1 MQCRNILSTA
11 AQNALPSGVRR
22 MFELAK
28 KYNDSINLTLGE
40 PGFTAP
46 DHIIEAGI
54 KGLRDKKTKYT
65 PNAGIK
71 ELRDAIAYKLEKEN
85 GIKCDPDKNLIVT
98 AGATQ
103 ALMLAMVTLVN
114 PGDEVII
121 QGPNWPDYRGQ
132 IDMVN
137 AKTVYAK
144 VDEKNDFKMTADVI
158 EPLITDKTKLII
170 INSPSNPTGG
180 VLDYEDLKAI
190 AELVKKYK
198 IFVISDEPYEKL
210 VYDGF
215 HQHSLAAFEGLEDY
229 VLTINSFS
237 KTFAMTGFRVGYICA
252 NEKIVENLVK
262 LHENMV
268 ASVPEPM
275 QLAAVEAI
283 YNGEKDVREMVEYY
297 DRNRHLIVEGLNRIN
312 GFSCLCPKGAFY
324 VFPNITGF
332 GMSSNEAAEY
342 ILEKAHVVTAP
353 GSAFGPD
360 GEGYIRICYASKY
373 EDIQEALRRMEAAFG
388 RKTDSTVSF
397 GTCRKCE
404 KS

>member
-1 MQCRNILSTA
+1 MIKRNILSKA

-28 KYNDSINLTLGE
+28 KYDDSINLTLGE

-46 DHIIEAGI
+46 DHIIEACI
-54 KGLRDKKTKYT
+54 KGLKDKKTKYT

-71 ELRDAIAYKLEKEN
+71 ELRDAIAYKLLKEN

-121 QGPNWPDYRGQ
+121 QGPNWPDYQGQ

-144 VDEKNDFKMTADVI
+144 VDEKNEFKMTADVI

-180 VLDYEDLKAI
+180 VLEYEDLVKI

-198 IFVISDEPYEKL
+198 IFIISDEPYEKI

-215 HQHSLAAFEGLEDY
+215 EQKSLASIPGIEDY
-229 VLTINSFS
+229 VLTVNSFS

-252 NEKIVENLVK
+252 NERIMENLIK
-262 LHENMV
+262 LHENMI

-275 QLAAVEAI
+275 QLAAVEAV
-283 YNGEKDVREMVEYY
+283 YNGEKDVRKMVEYY
-297 DRNRHLIVEGLNRIN
+297 NRNRKLIVDGLNKIK
-312 GFSCLCPKGAFY
+312 GFSCLYPKGAFY
-324 VFPNITGF
+324 VFANITGF
-332 GMSSNEAAEY
+332 GMSSRETAEY
-342 ILEKAHVVTAP
+342 ILEKTHVVTSP
-353 GSAFGPD
+353 GDAFGPY

-373 EDIQEALRRMEAAFG
+373 EDIKEALERMERAFG
-388 RKTDSTVSF
+388 TKQNISA
-397 GTCRKCE
+397 E
-404 KS
+404 

>member
-1 MQCRNILSTA
+1 MTNKNILSTA

-28 KYNDSINLTLGE
+28 NYDDSINLTLGE

-46 DHIIEAGI
+46 EHIIEAGI
-54 KGLRDKKTKYT
+54 KGLKDKKTKYT

-85 GIKCDPDKNLIVT
+85 GIKCDSDKNLIVT

-158 EPLITDKTKLII
+158 EPLITNKTKLII

-180 VLDYEDLKAI
+180 VLDYDDLLGI
-190 AELVKKYK
+190 AELVKKHK
-198 IFVISDEPYEKL
+198 IFIISDEPYERL

-215 HQHSLAAFEGLEDY
+215 EQKSLASIPRIEDY

-252 NEKIVENLVK
+252 NEKIVENLIK
-262 LHENMV
+262 LHENMI

-283 YNGEKDVREMVEYY
+283 YNGEKDVKEMVKYY
-297 DRNRHLIVEGLNRIN
+297 DRNRKLIVDGLNKIN
-312 GFSCLCPKGAFY
+312 GFSCACPKGAFY
-324 VFPNITGF
+324 VFPNITSF
-332 GMSSNEAAEY
+332 GMSSRKTAEY
-342 ILEKAHVVTAP
+342 ILEKTHVVTSP
-353 GSAFGPD
+353 GDAFGPD

-373 EDIQEALRRMEAAFG
+373 EDIKEALSRMERAFG
-388 RKTDSTVSF
+388 TK
-397 GTCRKCE
+397 
-404 KS
+404 

>member
-1 MQCRNILSTA
+1 MANRNILSTA

-28 KYNDSINLTLGE
+28 KYDDSINLTLGE

-46 DHIIEAGI
+46 DHVIEAGI
-54 KGLRDKKTKYT
+54 KGLKDKKTKYT

-144 VDEKNDFKMTADVI
+144 VDEKNGFKMTADII

-180 VLDYEDLKAI
+180 VLDWEDLLEI

-198 IFVISDEPYEKL
+198 IFIISDEPYERL

-215 HQHSLAAFEGLEDY
+215 EQKSLASIPGIEDY
-229 VLTINSFS
+229 VLTINSLS
-237 KTFAMTGFRVGYICA
+237 KTYAMTGFRVGYICA
-252 NEKIVENLVK
+252 NENIVENLVK
-262 LHENMV
+262 LHENMI

-275 QLAAVEAI
+275 QLAASEAL
-283 YNGEKDVREMVEYY
+283 YHGEEDVREMVEYY
-297 DRNRHLIVEGLNRIN
+297 DRNRHLIVDGLNKIK
-312 GFSCLCPKGAFY
+312 GFSCVCPKGAFY

-332 GMSSNEAAEY
+332 GMSSRETAEY
-342 ILEKAHVVTAP
+342 ILEKTHVVTSP
-353 GSAFGPD
+353 GDAFGPD

-373 EDIQEALRRMEAAFG
+373 EDIQEALKRMEKAFG
-388 RKTDSTVSF
+388 RK
-397 GTCRKCE
+397 
-404 KS
+404 

>member
-1 MQCRNILSTA
+1 MNQNILSTA
-11 AQNALPSGVRR
+11 ARNAMPSGVRR

-28 KYNDSINLTLGE
+28 RYPDAINLTLGE
-40 PGFTAP
+40 PGFATP
-46 DHIIEAGI
+46 DYIINAGI
-54 KGLRDKKTKYT
+54 LGLREGKTKYT

-71 ELRDAIAYKLEKEN
+71 QLRDAIAYKLEKEN
-85 GIKCDPDKNLIVT
+85 GIVCDPDKNLIVT

-121 QGPNWPDYRGQ
+121 QGPNWPDYKGQ

-144 VDEKNDFKMTADVI
+144 VSEENGFKMTADII

-180 VLDYEDLKAI
+180 VLDDNDLLEI
-190 AELVKKYK
+190 AELVKKHK
-198 IFVISDEPYEKL
+198 IFIISDEPYEKL

-215 HQHSLAAFEGLEDY
+215 VQKSLASIPGIEDY
-229 VLTINSFS
+229 VLTVNSFS

-252 NEKIVENLVK
+252 NETIIENLIK
-262 LHENMV
+262 LHENMI

-275 QLAAVEAI
+275 QLAAVEAV
-283 YNGEKDVREMVEYY
+283 YHGDADVRKMVEYY
-297 DRNRHLIVEGLNRIN
+297 DRNRHLVVDGLNRIN
-312 GFSCLCPKGAFY
+312 GFSCFLPKGAFY
-324 VFPNITGF
+324 AFPNITDFKMG
-332 GMSSNEAAEY
+332 SVEAAEY
-342 ILEKAHVVTAP
+342 ILEKTHVVTAP

-373 EDIQEALRRMEAAFG
+373 EDLAKALQRMEKAFG
-388 RKTDSTVSF
+388 AKR
-397 GTCRKCE
+397 
-404 KS
+404 

>member
-1 MQCRNILSTA
+1 MERKNILSTA
-11 AQNALPSGVRR
+11 AHRALPSGVRR

-28 KYNDSINLTLGE
+28 KYDDSINLTLGE
-40 PGFTAP
+40 PGFVTP
-46 DHIIEAGI
+46 QHIIEAGI
-54 KGLRDKKTKYT
+54 QGLKDGKTKYT

-71 ELRDAIAYKLEKEN
+71 PLRDAIAYKLFKEN

-144 VDEKNDFKMTADVI
+144 VSEKNGFKMTADIV
-158 EPLITDKTKLII
+158 EPLITEKTKLII

-180 VLDYEDLKAI
+180 VLDEDDLKEI

-198 IFVISDEPYEKL
+198 LFIISDEPYEKI

-215 HQHSLAAFEGLEDY
+215 HQKSLASIDGLEDY
-229 VLTINSFS
+229 VLTINSLS

-252 NEKIVENLVK
+252 NEQIVSNLIK
-262 LHENMV
+262 LHENMI

-283 YNGEKDVREMVEYY
+283 YHGENDVAEMVEYY
-297 DRNRHLIVEGLNRIN
+297 DRNRRLIVDGLNRIN
-312 GFSCLCPKGAFY
+312 GFSCLCPRGAFY

-332 GMSSNEAAEY
+332 GMSSRKTAEY
-342 ILEKAHVVTAP
+342 ILEKTHVVTSP
-353 GSAFGPD
+353 GDAFGPD
-360 GEGYIRICYASKY
+360 GEGYLRICYASKY
-373 EDIQEALRRMEAAFG
+373 EDIKEALRRMEHAFG
-388 RKTDSTVSF
+388 KKELS
-397 GTCRKCE
+397 K
-404 KS
+404 

>member
-1 MQCRNILSTA
+1 MTNKNILSTA

-28 KYNDSINLTLGE
+28 KYDDSINLTLGE

-46 DHIIEAGI
+46 DHVIEAGI
-54 KGLRDKKTKYT
+54 KGLKDKKTKYT

-144 VDEKNDFKMTADVI
+144 VSEENSFKMTADVI
-158 EPLITDKTKLII
+158 EPLISDKTKLII

-180 VLDYEDLKAI
+180 VLEWEDLLEI

-198 IFVISDEPYEKL
+198 IFIISDEPYEKL

-215 HQHSLAAFEGLEDY
+215 EQKSLASIPGIEDY

-252 NEKIVENLVK
+252 NENIVENLVK
-262 LHENMV
+262 LHENMI

-283 YNGEKDVREMVEYY
+283 YNGQKDVEKMVKYY
-297 DRNRHLIVEGLNRIN
+297 DRNRHLIVDGLNRIN

-332 GMSSNEAAEY
+332 GMSSRETAEY
-342 ILEKAHVVTAP
+342 ILEKTHVVTSP
-353 GSAFGPD
+353 GDAFGPD

-373 EDIQEALRRMEAAFG
+373 EDIKEALNRMKKAFG
-388 RKTDSTVSF
+388 TK
-397 GTCRKCE
+397 
-404 KS
+404 

>member
-1 MQCRNILSTA
+1 MNMLSQA
-11 AQNALPSGVRR
+11 SRNALPSGIRR
-22 MFELAK
+22 MFELAG
-28 KYNDSINLTLGE
+28 KYSDTINLTLGE
-40 PGFTAP
+40 PGFVTP
-46 DHIIEAGI
+46 RHIIEAGI
-54 KGLRDKKTKYT
+54 KGLEAGKTKYT

-71 ELRDAIAYKLEKEN
+71 VLRDAIAYKLEKEN
-85 GIKCDPDKNLIVT
+85 GIKCNPDKNLIVT

-103 ALMLAMVTLVN
+103 ALMLAMVTLVD

-121 QGPNWPDYRGQ
+121 QGPNWPDYKGQ

-137 AKTVYAK
+137 GKTVYAR
-144 VDEKNDFKMTADVI
+144 VDESNGFKMTADVI
-158 EPLITDKTKLII
+158 EPLITERTKLII

-180 VLDYEDLKAI
+180 ILEYHELKEI

-198 IFVISDEPYEKL
+198 VFVISDEPYEKL

-215 HQHSLAAFEGLEDY
+215 YQHSLATFEGLEDH

-237 KTFAMTGFRVGYICA
+237 KTYAMTGFRVGYICA
-252 NEKIVENLVK
+252 NEMIIDNLIK

-283 YNGEKDVREMVEYY
+283 YNGSKDVEEMVRYY
-297 DRNRHLIVEGLNRIN
+297 DRNRHLTVDGLNGIN
-312 GFSCLCPKGAFY
+312 GFNCLWPKGAFY
-324 VFPNITGF
+324 AFPSIKDF
-332 GMSSNEAAEY
+332 GMTSVEAAEY
-342 ILEKAHVVTAP
+342 ILEKTHVVTAP

-373 EDIQEALRRMEAAFG
+373 EDISEALRRMREAFG
-388 RKTDSTVSF
+388 
-397 GTCRKCE
+397 E
-404 KS
+404 KQ

>member
-1 MQCRNILSTA
+1 MDNKNKLSTA

-22 MFELAK
+22 MFELAQ
-28 KYNDSINLTLGE
+28 KYPDAINLTLGE

-46 DHIIEAGI
+46 DHIIEASI
-54 KGLRDKKTKYT
+54 KGLKEKKTKYT

-180 VLDYEDLKAI
+180 VLDYEDLLEI

-198 IFVISDEPYEKL
+198 IFIISDEPYEKL

-215 HQHSLAAFEGLEDY
+215 EQKSLASIPGLEDY

-252 NEKIVENLVK
+252 NETIVSNLIK
-262 LHENMV
+262 LHENMI

-275 QLAAVEAI
+275 QMAAVEAV
-283 YNGEKDVREMVEYY
+283 YHGEEDVKTMVEYY
-297 DRNRHLIVEGLNRIN
+297 DRNRHLIVDGLNEIN

-332 GMSSNEAAEY
+332 GKTSAETAEY
-342 ILEKAHVVTAP
+342 ILEKTHVVTSP

-373 EDIQEALRRMEAAFG
+373 EDIKEALERMKKAFG
-388 RKTDSTVSF
+388 TKNNH
-397 GTCRKCE
+397 
-404 KS
+404 

>member
-1 MQCRNILSTA
+1 MKISKPLSTA

-28 KYNDSINLTLGE
+28 KYPDAINLTLGE
-40 PGFTAP
+40 PGFRTP
-46 DHIIEAGI
+46 QHIIDAGI
-54 KGLRDKKTKYT
+54 KGLSDAKTKYT

-71 ELRDAIAYKLEKEN
+71 ELRDAIAYKLSKEN
-85 GIKCDPDKNLIVT
+85 GIKCNPDKNLIVT

-103 ALMLAMVTLVN
+103 ALMLAIVTLVN

-144 VDEKNDFKMTADVI
+144 VDEKNGFKMTADII

-180 VLDYEDLKAI
+180 VLDYEDLLEI
-190 AELVKKYK
+190 AELVKKHK
-198 IFVISDEPYEKL
+198 IFIISDEPYEML

-215 HQHSLAAFEGLEDY
+215 QQRSLASIPGIEDY

-237 KTFAMTGFRVGYICA
+237 KTFAMTGLRVGYICT
-252 NEKIVENLVK
+252 NETITENLIK
-262 LHENMV
+262 LHENMI

-283 YNGEKDVREMVEYY
+283 YNGETDVKEMVEYY
-297 DRNRHLIVEGLNRIN
+297 DRNRHLIVDGLNRIN
-312 GFSCLCPKGAFY
+312 GFSCFCPKGAFY
-324 VFPNITGF
+324 VFPNITDF
-332 GMSSNEAAEY
+332 GMSSRETAEY
-342 ILEKAHVVTAP
+342 ILEKTHVVTSP
-353 GSAFGPD
+353 GDAFGPD
-360 GEGYIRICYASKY
+360 GEGYIRICYASQY
-373 EDIQEALRRMEAAFG
+373 EDIKKALLRLENAFG
-388 RKTDSTVSF
+388 TK
-397 GTCRKCE
+397 
-404 KS
+404 

>member
-1 MQCRNILSTA
+1 MTSRNILSTA

-28 KYNDSINLTLGE
+28 KYDNAINLTLGE
-40 PGFTAP
+40 PGFDTP
-46 DHIIEAGI
+46 DYIVEAAI
-54 KGLRDKKTKYT
+54 KGLKAGKTKYT

-71 ELRDAIAYKLEKEN
+71 ELRDALAWKLKTEN
-85 GIKCDPDKNLIVT
+85 GIDCDPDKNIMVT
-98 AGATQ
+98 GGATQ

-137 AKTVYAK
+137 GKTVYAK
-144 VDEKNDFKMTADVI
+144 VDESNEFKMTADVI

-180 VLDYEDLKAI
+180 VLDQKDLEEI

-198 IFVISDEPYEKL
+198 LFIISDEPYEHL

-215 HQHSLAAFEGLEDY
+215 HQHSLAAIPGLEDY
-229 VLTINSFS
+229 VITINSFS

-252 NEKIVENLVK
+252 NERIISNMVK
-262 LHENMV
+262 LHENMI
-268 ASVPEPM
+268 ASIPEPM
-275 QLAAVEAI
+275 QLAAVEAA
-283 YNGEKDVREMVEYY
+283 YHGQADVERMRQYY
-297 DRNRHLIVEGLNRIN
+297 DRNRHLIVEGLNRIK
-312 GFSCLCPKGAFY
+312 GFSCLMPKGAFY

-332 GMSSNEAAEY
+332 NMKSTEAAEY
-342 ILEKAHVVTAP
+342 ILEKTHVVTSP

-373 EDIQEALRRMEAAFG
+373 EKIAEALQRMEQAFG
-388 RKTDSTVSF
+388 TK
-397 GTCRKCE
+397 
-404 KS
+404 

>member
-1 MQCRNILSTA
+1 MENRNILSTA
-11 AQNALPSGVRR
+11 ANNALPSGVRR
-22 MFELAK
+22 MFELAG
-28 KYNDSINLTLGE
+28 KYPDAINLTLGE
-40 PGFTAP
+40 PGFTTP
-46 DHIIEAGI
+46 RHIIDAGI
-54 KGLRDKKTKYT
+54 KGLKDGRTKYT
-65 PNAGIK
+65 PNAGIA
-71 ELRDAIAYKLEKEN
+71 ELREALAYKLKAEN
-85 GIKCDPDKNLIVT
+85 GIECDPNKNLIVT

-144 VDEKNDFKMTADVI
+144 VDEKNGFKMTADII

-180 VLDYEDLKAI
+180 VLDYEDLLEI

-198 IFVISDEPYEKL
+198 IFIISDEPYEKL

-215 HQHSLAAFEGLEDY
+215 EQKSLASIPGIEDY

-252 NEKIVENLVK
+252 NEKITENLIK
-262 LHENMV
+262 LHENMI

-275 QLAAVEAI
+275 QLAAVEAV
-283 YNGEKDVREMVEYY
+283 YNGEKDVAEMVEYY
-297 DRNRHLIVEGLNRIN
+297 DKNRHLIVDGLNRIN
-312 GFSCLCPKGAFY
+312 GFSCVRPRGAFY

-332 GMSSNEAAEY
+332 GMSSREAAEY
-342 ILEKAHVVTAP
+342 ILEKTHVVTSP
-353 GSAFGPD
+353 GDAFGPD

-373 EDIQEALRRMEAAFG
+373 EDIREALNRMEVAFG
-388 RKTDSTVSF
+388 LK
-397 GTCRKCE
+397 K
-404 KS
+404 